1 MASEIQSA
9 WKQILPW
16 EDNGFHQIF
25 LPGEANSKDCVN
37 LITSDDEVGLFLAD
51 TFLPEVTN
59 YNLSPADVSKL
70 LKLKFKKS
78 IDAC

>member
-1 MASEIQSA
+1 MDFIR
-9 WKQILPW
+9 
-16 EDNGFHQIF
+16 FFF
-25 LPGEANSKDCVN
+25 LERLNSKDCVN
-37 LITSDDEVGLFLAD
+37 LITSDDEAGLFLAD